1 MFSRE
6 LAADLND
13 SKARSIRQAWQQ
25 SVAEAQRT
33 QIAILEN
40 ET

>member
-6 LAADLND
+6 LDANLND

-33 QIAILEN
+33 QMAIQDN

>member
-6 LAADLND
+6 HAEELND

-33 QIAILEN
+33 QIAIQEN
-40 ET
+40 EK